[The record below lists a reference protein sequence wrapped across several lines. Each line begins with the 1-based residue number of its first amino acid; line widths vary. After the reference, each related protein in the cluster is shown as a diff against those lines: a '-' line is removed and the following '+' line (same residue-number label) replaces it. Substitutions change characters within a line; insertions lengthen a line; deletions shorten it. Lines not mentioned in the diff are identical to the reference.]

1 MNKNEKKMFNGKL
14 YKSNKSIPSSL
25 GKYST
30 EENNNAKTI
39 ITHHRKK
46 ISSFFIGSYIAEN
59 ELNKLVKENNDK
71 TYYEN
76 KKISDFSY
84 ENETNSLSKNTNIN
98 IHELKNSLLK
108 EKENNLNSSNTNLN
122 TNDNDKCIPFSNSSF
137 YSFTNENEESKENKD
152 EFNQNITIKTS
163 QTLNTDIIINSNES
177 NYVNIPNT
185 PNTNFIINDAYSRD
199 KSFLP
204 LKNTLKYLKDKEERV
219 TESYLMALNGGPV
232 LDKDEKNQ
240 YLPTVSIIEEEK
252 SEFFE
257 TTNKKASIINNSLL
271 LLDKGFKR
279 RKIENEFQENKENI
293 DNNVNNNMINVEKYK
308 KLNVELNKI
317 IIKSS
322 YEEKNNE
329 NCIKKNKTNINY
341 FNKKNS
347 NIKLNQKV
355 GNKKI
360 GLLSKVKNNSKKKI
374 TLKTS
379 KKNEISSPPMI
390 SVKKRRTLSYCEA
403 KQSKLVHHKRFNT
416 ENKFKKI
423 APREKYNISNLINK
437 KILENMFNKSK
448 DNLKQ
453 KEDKNKLNKS
463 LNNLLTSRIKI
474 HTKVPRIKFLD
485 DKKKEIKI
493 CVKKLQNNL
502 SINNFKKE
510 KKRSK
515 VSLNLKHKKSISFSN
530 PTSDNNYK
538 HIKTFS
544 NINTFKSVM
553 NSSLIKQKLNINKL
567 NKNNDKIQKN
577 NVKSK
582 SKDKNLIP
590 NNSNIN
596 KTIKVLN
603 EKLFFSK
610 KCEKIEVSKRFQ
622 TNNNINKDNY
632 IIFCKNK
639 GNTNS
644 LYDFKGL
651 YKYLDKENKY
661 NKIIGDKK
669 YPNNILIKNL
679 NGKDYVMYES
689 GIINKENIP
698 IIVLNKVNI
707 FNISSNCKIICETY

>member
-1 MNKNEKKMFNGKL
+1 MFNGKL
-14 YKSNKSIPSSL
+14 YKSNKSIPSSI

-30 EENNNAKTI
+30 EEDNNAKTI

-59 ELNKLVKENNDK
+59 ELNKLLKENNDK
-71 TYYEN
+71 TSYEN
-76 KKISDFSY
+76 KKISDFFY
-84 ENETNSLSKNTNIN
+84 DETNSLSKNTNIN

-137 YSFTNENEESKENKD
+137 YSFTNENEENKD
-152 EFNQNITIKTS
+152 ELNQNNTIRTS
-163 QTLNTDIIINSNES
+163 LTLNTDIIINANEF
-177 NYVNIPNT
+177 NNANT
-185 PNTNFIINDAYSRD
+185 PNTNFIINDAYNRD

-204 LKNTLKYLKDKEERV
+204 LKNTLKYLKDKEERL
-219 TESYLMALNGGPV
+219 TESYLMALNGSQN

-252 SEFFE
+252 SEFVE

-271 LLDKGFKR
+271 LLDKGLKK

-293 DNNVNNNMINVEKYK
+293 NNNANNNMINDEKYK

-317 IIKSS
+317 IIKNS
-322 YEEKNNE
+322 YEEENND
-329 NCIKKNKTNINY
+329 NYIKKNKTNINF

-347 NIKLNQKV
+347 NIKLNQKA

-360 GLLSKVKNNSKKKI
+360 DLLSKVKNNSKNKI
-374 TLKTS
+374 TIKTL
-379 KKNEISSPPMI
+379 KKNEISSPQMI

-403 KQSKLVHHKRFNT
+403 KKSTLVHPKRFNT

-423 APREKYNISNLINK
+423 EPGEKYNISNLINK
-437 KILENMFNKSK
+437 KIIQNIYKKSK
-448 DNLKQ
+448 DNLKE
-453 KEDKNKLNKS
+453 KEAEAKNKLNKS

-474 HTKVPRIKFLD
+474 RAKVPRIKFLD

-502 SINNFKKE
+502 SINNFKKQ
-510 KKRSK
+510 KKRSTI
-515 VSLNLKHKKSISFSN
+515 SLNLKHKKSISFSN
-530 PTSDNNYK
+530 PSCDNNYK

-544 NINTFKSVM
+544 NINTVENII
-553 NSSLIKQKLNINKL
+553 NSSLLKQKQKNSKL
-567 NKNNDKIQKN
+567 NKNKDKIHKN

-582 SKDKNLIP
+582 SKDKNLILK
-590 NNSNIN
+590 NSNIN
-596 KTIKVLN
+596 KAIKVLN
-603 EKLFFSK
+603 EKIFFSQMS
-610 KCEKIEVSKRFQ
+610 EKIEVSKKFQ
-622 TNNNINKDNY
+622 SNNNINKDNY
-632 IIFCKNK
+632 IIFCKK
-639 GNTNS
+639 RDNTNS

-669 YPNNILIKNL
+669 YPNNIFIKNL
-679 NGKDYVMYES
+679 NDKDYVMYES

-698 IIVLNKVNI
+698 IIVLNNVNI
-707 FNISSNCKIICETY
+707 VNISRVCKIICEKY

>member
-14 YKSNKSIPSSL
+14 YKSNKSIPSSI

-30 EENNNAKTI
+30 EEDNNAKTI

-59 ELNKLVKENNDK
+59 ELNKLLKENNDK
-71 TYYEN
+71 TSYEN
-76 KKISDFSY
+76 KKISDFFY
-84 ENETNSLSKNTNIN
+84 DETNSLSKNTNIN

-137 YSFTNENEESKENKD
+137 YSFTNENEENKD
-152 EFNQNITIKTS
+152 ELNQNNTIRTS
-163 QTLNTDIIINSNES
+163 LTLNTDIIINPNEF
-177 NYVNIPNT
+177 NNANT
-185 PNTNFIINDAYSRD
+185 PNTNFIINDAYNRD

-204 LKNTLKYLKDKEERV
+204 LKNTLKYLKDKEERL
-219 TESYLMALNGGPV
+219 TESYLMALNGSQN

-252 SEFFE
+252 SEFVE

-271 LLDKGFKR
+271 LLDKGLKK

-293 DNNVNNNMINVEKYK
+293 NNNANNNMINDEKYK

-317 IIKSS
+317 IIKNS
-322 YEEKNNE
+322 YEEENND
-329 NCIKKNKTNINY
+329 NYIKKNKTNINY

-347 NIKLNQKV
+347 NIKLNQKA

-360 GLLSKVKNNSKKKI
+360 DLLSKVKNNSKNKI
-374 TLKTS
+374 TIKTL
-379 KKNEISSPPMI
+379 KKNEITSPQMI

-403 KQSKLVHHKRFNT
+403 KKSTLVHHKRFNT

-423 APREKYNISNLINK
+423 EPGEKYNISNLINK
-437 KILENMFNKSK
+437 KIIQNIYKKSK
-448 DNLKQ
+448 DNLKE
-453 KEDKNKLNKS
+453 KEAEAKNKLNKS

-474 HTKVPRIKFLD
+474 HAKVPRIKFLD

-502 SINNFKKE
+502 SINNFKKQ
-510 KKRSK
+510 KKRSTI
-515 VSLNLKHKKSISFSN
+515 SLNLKHKKSISFSN
-530 PTSDNNYK
+530 PSCDNNYK

-544 NINTFKSVM
+544 NINTVENII
-553 NSSLIKQKLNINKL
+553 NSSLLKQKQKTNKL
-567 NKNNDKIQKN
+567 NKNKDKIHKN
-577 NVKSK
+577 NLKSK
-582 SKDKNLIP
+582 SKDKNLILK
-590 NNSNIN
+590 NSNIN
-596 KTIKVLN
+596 KTIKALN
-603 EKLFFSK
+603 EKIFFSQMS
-610 KCEKIEVSKRFQ
+610 EKIEVSKKFQ
-622 TNNNINKDNY
+622 SDNNINKDNY
-632 IIFCKNK
+632 IIFCKK
-639 GNTNS
+639 RDNTNS

-669 YPNNILIKNL
+669 YPNNIFIKNL
-679 NGKDYVMYES
+679 NDKDYVMYES

-698 IIVLNKVNI
+698 IIVLNNVNI
-707 FNISSNCKIICETY
+707 VNISRVCKIICEKY

>member
-14 YKSNKSIPSSL
+14 YKSNKSIPSSI

-30 EENNNAKTI
+30 EEDNNAKTI

-59 ELNKLVKENNDK
+59 ELNKLLKENNDK
-71 TYYEN
+71 TSYEN
-76 KKISDFSY
+76 KKISDFFY
-84 ENETNSLSKNTNIN
+84 DETNSLSKNTNIN

-137 YSFTNENEESKENKD
+137 YSFTNENEENKD
-152 EFNQNITIKTS
+152 ELNQNNTIRTS
-163 QTLNTDIIINSNES
+163 LTLNTDIIINANEF
-177 NYVNIPNT
+177 NNANT
-185 PNTNFIINDAYSRD
+185 PNTNFIINDAYNRD

-271 LLDKGFKR
+271 LLDKGLKK

-293 DNNVNNNMINVEKYK
+293 NNNANNNMINDEKYK

-317 IIKSS
+317 IIKNS
-322 YEEKNNE
+322 YEEENND
-329 NCIKKNKTNINY
+329 NYIKKNKTNINY

-347 NIKLNQKV
+347 NIKLNQKA

-360 GLLSKVKNNSKKKI
+360 DLLSKVKNNSKNKI
-374 TLKTS
+374 TIKTL
-379 KKNEISSPPMI
+379 KKNEISSPQMI

-403 KQSKLVHHKRFNT
+403 KKSTLVHHKRFNT

-423 APREKYNISNLINK
+423 EPGEKYNISNLINK
-437 KILENMFNKSK
+437 KIIQNIYKKSK
-448 DNLKQ
+448 DNLKE
-453 KEDKNKLNKS
+453 KEAEAKNKLNKS

-474 HTKVPRIKFLD
+474 RAKVPRIKFLD

-502 SINNFKKE
+502 SINNFKKQ
-510 KKRSK
+510 KKRSTI
-515 VSLNLKHKKSISFSN
+515 SLNLKHKKSISFSN
-530 PTSDNNYK
+530 PSCDNNYK

-544 NINTFKSVM
+544 NINTVENII
-553 NSSLIKQKLNINKL
+553 NSSLLKQKQKTNKL
-567 NKNNDKIQKN
+567 NKNKDKIHKN
-577 NVKSK
+577 NLKSK
-582 SKDKNLIP
+582 SKDKNLILK
-590 NNSNIN
+590 NSNIN
-596 KTIKVLN
+596 KAIKALN
-603 EKLFFSK
+603 EKIFFSQMS
-610 KCEKIEVSKRFQ
+610 EKIEVSKKFQ
-622 TNNNINKDNY
+622 SDNNINKDNY
-632 IIFCKNK
+632 IIFCKK
-639 GNTNS
+639 RDNTNS

-669 YPNNILIKNL
+669 YPNNIFIKNL
-679 NGKDYVMYES
+679 NDKDYVMYES

-698 IIVLNKVNI
+698 IIVLNNVNI
-707 FNISSNCKIICETY
+707 VNISRVCKIICEKY

>member
-14 YKSNKSIPSSL
+14 YKSNKSIPSSI
-25 GKYST
+25 GKNST
-30 EENNNAKTI
+30 EEDNNTKTI

-59 ELNKLVKENNDK
+59 ELNKLLKENNDK
-71 TYYEN
+71 TSYEN
-76 KKISDFSY
+76 KKITDFFY

-137 YSFTNENEESKENKD
+137 YSFTNENEENKD
-152 EFNQNITIKTS
+152 ESNQNNTIRTS
-163 QTLNTDIIINSNES
+163 LTLNTDIIINSNEF
-177 NYVNIPNT
+177 NNVHIPNT
-185 PNTNFIINDAYSRD
+185 NVIINDAYNRD

-219 TESYLMALNGGPV
+219 TESYLMALNGGPI

-252 SEFFE
+252 SEFVE

-271 LLDKGFKR
+271 LLDKGLKK

-293 DNNVNNNMINVEKYK
+293 NNNANNNMINDEKYK

-317 IIKSS
+317 IIKNS
-322 YEEKNNE
+322 YEEENNE

-360 GLLSKVKNNSKKKI
+360 DLLSKVKNNSKKKI
-374 TLKTS
+374 PIKTL

-403 KQSKLVHHKRFNT
+403 KKTILVHHKRFNT

-423 APREKYNISNLINK
+423 EQGEKYNISNLINK
-437 KILENMFNKSK
+437 KIIQNIYNKSK
-448 DNLKQ
+448 DNLKE
-453 KEDKNKLNKS
+453 KEAKNKLNKS

-474 HTKVPRIKFLD
+474 HAKVPRIKFLD

-502 SINNFKKE
+502 SINNFNKQ

-515 VSLNLKHKKSISFSN
+515 ISFNLKHKKSISFSN
-530 PTSDNNYK
+530 PSSDNNYK

-544 NINTFKSVM
+544 NINTVENII
-553 NSSLIKQKLNINKL
+553 NSSLLKQKQKNNKL
-567 NKNNDKIQKN
+567 NKNNDKIHKN

-582 SKDKNLIP
+582 SKDKNLILK
-590 NNSNIN
+590 NSNIN
-596 KTIKVLN
+596 KTIKFLN
-603 EKLFFSK
+603 EKIFFSK
-610 KCEKIEVSKRFQ
+610 KSEKIEVSKKFQ
-622 TNNNINKDNY
+622 SNNNINEDNY
-632 IIFCKNK
+632 IIFCKIR
-639 GNTNS
+639 GNANS

-651 YKYLDKENKY
+651 YKYLGKENKY

-669 YPNNILIKNL
+669 YPNNVLIKHL
-679 NGKDYVMYES
+679 NDKDYVMYES
-689 GIINKENIP
+689 GIINQENIP
-698 IIVLNKVNI
+698 IIVLNNVNI
-707 FNISSNCKIICETY
+707 VNISKICKIICEKY

>member
-14 YKSNKSIPSSL
+14 YKSNKSIPSSI

-30 EENNNAKTI
+30 EEDNNAKTI

-59 ELNKLVKENNDK
+59 ELNKLLKENNDK
-71 TYYEN
+71 TSYEN
-76 KKISDFSY
+76 KKISDFFY
-84 ENETNSLSKNTNIN
+84 DETNSLSKNTNIN

-137 YSFTNENEESKENKD
+137 YSFTNENEENKD
-152 EFNQNITIKTS
+152 ELNQNNTIRTS
-163 QTLNTDIIINSNES
+163 LTLNTDIIINPNEF
-177 NYVNIPNT
+177 NNANT
-185 PNTNFIINDAYSRD
+185 PNTNFIINDAYNRD

-204 LKNTLKYLKDKEERV
+204 LKNTLKYLKDKEERL
-219 TESYLMALNGGPV
+219 TESYLMALNGSQN

-252 SEFFE
+252 SEFVE

-271 LLDKGFKR
+271 LLDKGLKK

-293 DNNVNNNMINVEKYK
+293 NNNANNNMINDEKYK

-317 IIKSS
+317 IIKNS
-322 YEEKNNE
+322 YEEENND
-329 NCIKKNKTNINY
+329 NYIKKNKTNINY

-347 NIKLNQKV
+347 NIKLNQKA

-360 GLLSKVKNNSKKKI
+360 DLLSKVKNNSKNKI
-374 TLKTS
+374 TIKTL
-379 KKNEISSPPMI
+379 KKNEITSPQMI

-403 KQSKLVHHKRFNT
+403 KKSTLVHHKRFNT

-423 APREKYNISNLINK
+423 EPGEKYNISNLINK
-437 KILENMFNKSK
+437 KIIQNIYKKSK
-448 DNLKQ
+448 DNLKE
-453 KEDKNKLNKS
+453 KEAEAKNKLNKS

-474 HTKVPRIKFLD
+474 RAKVPRIKFLD

-502 SINNFKKE
+502 SINNFKKQ
-510 KKRSK
+510 KKRSTI
-515 VSLNLKHKKSISFSN
+515 SLNLKHKKSISFSN
-530 PTSDNNYK
+530 PSCDNNYK

-544 NINTFKSVM
+544 NINTVENII
-553 NSSLIKQKLNINKL
+553 NSSLLKQKQKNNKL
-567 NKNNDKIQKN
+567 NKNNGKIHKN

-582 SKDKNLIP
+582 SKDKNLILK
-590 NNSNIN
+590 NSNIN

-603 EKLFFSK
+603 EKIFFSQMS
-610 KCEKIEVSKRFQ
+610 EKIEVSKKFQ
-622 TNNNINKDNY
+622 SNNYINKDNY
-632 IIFCKNK
+632 IIFCKK
-639 GNTNS
+639 RGNSNS

-669 YPNNILIKNL
+669 YPNNVLITNL
-679 NGKDYVMYES
+679 NNKDYVMYES

-698 IIVLNKVNI
+698 IIVLNNVNI
-707 FNISSNCKIICETY
+707 VNISRVCKIICEKY

>member
-14 YKSNKSIPSSL
+14 YKSNKSIPSSI

-30 EENNNAKTI
+30 EEDNNAKTI

-59 ELNKLVKENNDK
+59 ELNKLLKENNDK
-71 TYYEN
+71 TSYEN
-76 KKISDFSY
+76 KKISDFFY
-84 ENETNSLSKNTNIN
+84 DETNSLSKNTNIN

-137 YSFTNENEESKENKD
+137 YSFTNENEENKD
-152 EFNQNITIKTS
+152 ELNQNNTIRTS
-163 QTLNTDIIINSNES
+163 LTLNTDIIINPNEF
-177 NYVNIPNT
+177 NNANT
-185 PNTNFIINDAYSRD
+185 PNTNFIINDAYNRD

-204 LKNTLKYLKDKEERV
+204 LKNTLKYLKDKEERL
-219 TESYLMALNGGPV
+219 TESYLMALNGSQI

-252 SEFFE
+252 SEFVE

-271 LLDKGFKR
+271 LLDKGLKK

-293 DNNVNNNMINVEKYK
+293 NNNANNNMINDEKYK

-317 IIKSS
+317 IIKNS
-322 YEEKNNE
+322 YEEENND
-329 NCIKKNKTNINY
+329 NYIKKNKTNINY

-347 NIKLNQKV
+347 NIKLNQKA

-360 GLLSKVKNNSKKKI
+360 DLLSKVKNNSKNKI
-374 TLKTS
+374 TIKTL
-379 KKNEISSPPMI
+379 KKNEITSPQMI

-403 KQSKLVHHKRFNT
+403 KKSTLVHPKRFNT

-423 APREKYNISNLINK
+423 EPGEKYNISNLINK
-437 KILENMFNKSK
+437 KIIQNIYKKSK
-448 DNLKQ
+448 DNLKE
-453 KEDKNKLNKS
+453 KEAEAKNKLNKS

-474 HTKVPRIKFLD
+474 HAKVPRIKFLD

-502 SINNFKKE
+502 SINNFKKQ
-510 KKRSK
+510 KKRSTI
-515 VSLNLKHKKSISFSN
+515 SLNLKHKKSISFSN
-530 PTSDNNYK
+530 PSCDNNYK

-544 NINTFKSVM
+544 NINTVENII
-553 NSSLIKQKLNINKL
+553 NSSLLKQKQKTNKL
-567 NKNNDKIQKN
+567 NKNKDKIHKN
-577 NVKSK
+577 NLKSK
-582 SKDKNLIP
+582 SKDKNLILK
-590 NNSNIN
+590 NSNIN
-596 KTIKVLN
+596 KTIKALN
-603 EKLFFSK
+603 EKIFFSQMS
-610 KCEKIEVSKRFQ
+610 EKIEVSKKFQ
-622 TNNNINKDNY
+622 SDNNINKDNY
-632 IIFCKNK
+632 IIFCKK
-639 GNTNS
+639 RDNTNS

-669 YPNNILIKNL
+669 YPNNIFIKNL
-679 NGKDYVMYES
+679 NDKDYVMYES

-698 IIVLNKVNI
+698 IIVLNNVNI
-707 FNISSNCKIICETY
+707 VNISRVCKIICEKY